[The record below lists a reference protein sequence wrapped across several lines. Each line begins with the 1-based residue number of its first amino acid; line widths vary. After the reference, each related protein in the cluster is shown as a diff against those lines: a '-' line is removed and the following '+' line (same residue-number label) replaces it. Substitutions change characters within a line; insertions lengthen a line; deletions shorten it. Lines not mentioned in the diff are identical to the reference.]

1 MNPADRYGEVLEKLA
16 SSSVRETPPREGG
29 ISELALQARIYAGEF
44 GLGWQGEDGETVE
57 VVHFGAWNRE
67 PGPDFCGAKVL
78 INGVEKIGEIE
89 VDPDVRDWENHG
101 HARNENYNNVV
112 LHLFFRR
119 GPRRF
124 FTRTADNRAV
134 VQVALAAPGGTVPP
148 APAPDSPLGENA
160 ARQLIE
166 AAAQFR
172 FRRKAERFQRSQRL
186 CGHEEALFQA
196 IATGLGYK
204 NNKIPFLLVAQR
216 AGLARAAAPQG
227 EALLFGLAG
236 FLRAEDFS
244 NGDDEARTYL
254 RDLWEN
260 WWALRAGESRLV
272 LAEAAWKFSA
282 VRPANHPHRRMGAL
296 AAVARSFRRIAK
308 SSDPAD
314 FVNVLTSLEHA
325 FWSVHYNLA
334 CERLPRATA
343 LIGEDRA
350 RELLINALLPSLPEG
365 KAWEIL
371 QNLDGPSPSS
381 RVRKA
386 LAWICG
392 SEPPPFLRRAVLQ
405 QGLLQMYEDFFP
417 CGAGEIWAQY
427 SGGRARESLPPV
439 GD

>member
-1 MNPADRYGEVLEKLA
+1 MNPADRYRRVLEKLA
-16 SSSVRETPPREGG
+16 VPSLRETAPRGAG
-29 ISELALQARIYAGEF
+29 LSELALQARIYAGEF
-44 GLGWQGEDGETVE
+44 GLCWRGEDGETVE

-67 PGPDFCGAKVL
+67 PGPDFCGAKV
-78 INGVEKIGEIE
+78 IVDGVEKTGEIE

-101 HARNENYNNVV
+101 HARNENYNTVV

-124 FTRTADNRAV
+124 FTRTAENRVV
-134 VQVALAAPGGTVPP
+134 VQVCLDTPGGVMRAP
-148 APAPDSPLGENA
+148 AAPDSPLEEDA

-172 FRRKAERFQRSQRL
+172 FRRKAERFQRSQLL
-186 CGHEEALFQA
+186 CGREEALFQA

-216 AGLARAAAPQG
+216 AGLGRAAAREG

-236 FLRAEDFS
+236 FLRAEDFAS
-244 NGDDEARTYL
+244 GDDEARNYL

-260 WWALRAGESRLV
+260 WWAIRDGEARLV
-272 LAEAAWKFSA
+272 LDEAAWKFSA

-296 AAVARSFRRIAK
+296 AAVSRSFRRIAR

-314 FVNVLTSLEHA
+314 FVRVLTSLEHS

-334 CERLPRATA
+334 CERLPRPAA
-343 LIGEDRA
+343 LIGIDRA
-350 RELLINALLPSLPEG
+350 RELVINALLPSFAVER
-365 KAWEIL
+365 AWEIL
-371 QNLDGPSPSS
+371 KDLEGPSPSS

-392 SEPPPFLRRAVLQ
+392 CEPPHFLRRAMPQ

-417 CGAGEIWAQY
+417 RGAGEIWAEY
-427 SGGRARESLPPV
+427 SRGPALPL